1 MRNALVQC
9 TLSVTLVEMGF
20 VSASLVALHENTA
33 PSSSMLG
40 VKVNTLVVAAIF
52 SLTDDVVVLD
62 ATPLVIGSSL
72 RCHVREGA
80 GLASFD

>member
-1 MRNALVQC
+1 MR
-9 TLSVTLVEMGF
+9 VTLVEMGF

-52 SLTDDVVVLD
+52 SLTDDVVVLE
-62 ATPLVIGSSL
+62 LYYVI
-72 RCHVREGA
+72 HDIPWAHA
-80 GLASFD
+80 GNKQD

>member
-1 MRNALVQC
+1 
-9 TLSVTLVEMGF
+9 MGF
-20 VSASLVALHENTA
+20 VSASLVALHENKA

>member
-1 MRNALVQC
+1 M
-9 TLSVTLVEMGF
+9 TLVEMGF

-40 VKVNTLVVAAIF
+40 VKVNTLVVAAIL

-62 ATPLVIGSSL
+62 ATPLVLQRPIGL
-72 RCHVREGA
+72 EADFRGVIDLVRPQDPD
-80 GLASFD
+80 ASGEDR